1 MLFAVAI
8 IGKLVMVQIVEAN
21 EYQKRAKRQY
31 EYQVPLKAMRG
42 QILDRNGRQLA
53 TSLSVRSFAAD
64 PKVVANPDTICATV
78 LQRSLTN
85 RNPTISR
92 SSKKNRA
99 LCGLSV
105 MSRLLSLSK
114 LAKSILQA

>member
-1 MLFAVAI
+1 MEEFREHKKQEQEQARKREETLRFGVVLGGLMLFAVAI

-53 TSLSVRSFAAD
+53 TSLSVRSFRRR
-64 PKVVANPDTICATV
+64 PE
-78 LQRSLTN
+78 
-85 RNPTISR
+85 SR
-92 SSKKNRA
+92 CQS
-99 LCGLSV
+99 
-105 MSRLLSLSK
+105 
-114 LAKSILQA
+114 